1 MATQVDRLKEL
12 IRDIPDWPRKGILF
26 RDITPLLADAQAF
39 NAAVNLMVQPFLNKK
54 IDYVA
59 SVEARGFIFGVAV
72 AQKLGAGIIPIRK
85 AGKLPHATHTEEYEL
100 EYGKDKLQVHR
111 DAASREASVLIVD
124 DLLATG
130 GTTAAAARLIEKI
143 PATVVGVSFLI
154 ELAALNGRNKL
165 GNRDIHSVISYQ

>member
-1 MATQVDRLKEL
+1 MSTQVEHLKEL
-12 IRDIPDWPRKGILF
+12 IREIPDWPKKGILF

-39 NAAVNLMVQPFLNKK
+39 NAAVNLIVQPFLDKR

-85 AGKLPHATHTEEYEL
+85 AGKLPHATHTEEYDL

-111 DAASREASVLIVD
+111 DAARKGATVLIVD

-130 GTTAAAARLIEKI
+130 GTTSAAIRLIDKI
-143 PATVVGVSFLI
+143 PATVVGVAFLI
-154 ELAALNGRNKL
+154 ELAGLSGRNKL
-165 GNRDIHSVISYQ
+165 GNRDVHSVIVYQ